1 LPSIPLPLPLLSGTP
16 RRRTNVLVFR
26 GESVPTGRG
35 IGTRGGCG
43 GGGRLGIFSNET
55 GESPS
60 VGGIVSFVAVTII
73 ADVTIIAAAA
83 AAAAAAAVSIVVFA
97 KKARKSSGF
106 VTVLAEMTGGIR

>member
-1 LPSIPLPLPLLSGTP
+1 MKLENP
-16 RRRTNVLVFR
+16 
-26 GESVPTGRG
+26 
-35 IGTRGGCG
+35 
-43 GGGRLGIFSNET
+43 
-55 GESPS
+55 PS

-73 ADVTIIAAAA
+73 ADVTIIAA